1 MRVLLRIASLA
12 LTFAATAVTADERH
26 PARRYDVQSIALVR
40 SMIVADAPAPAD
52 VVDLKF
58 GEFFKMPAGRYGLE
72 PTERLA
78 GLDGQRVRM
87 VGYVVGQDTPSP
99 GRFILAPFR
108 LTLATAADGPADDL
122 PPATVWVELPTGFQ
136 RADLPP
142 VPVPVAVTGTLSVGP
157 APEQHGRVSFV
168 RIAMDADD
176 PRLPDSV
183 DGATPAEGAVVAE
196 ATTSNTEREE

>member
-1 MRVLLRIASLA
+1 MRVLWRLA
-12 LTFAATAVTADERH
+12 GWFPALVATSVAADDGHA
-26 PARRYDVQSIALVR
+26 ARRYDAQSIALAR
-40 SMIVADAPAPAD
+40 SMIVADAPAPAG

-72 PTERLA
+72 PTERLT
-78 GLDGQRVRM
+78 GLDGERVRM

-122 PPATVWVELPTGFQ
+122 PPATAWVGLPAAFQ

-142 VPVPVAVTGTLSVGP
+142 VPVPVVVIGTLRVGP

-168 RIAMDADD
+168 RIEMDADD

-183 DGATPAEGAVVAE
+183 DGVTPAEGAVVAE
-196 ATTSNTEREE
+196 AKTSNTDREQ